1 MTARQER
8 VADDSGFTLV
18 ELLVA
23 MTIVIALL
31 TISTST
37 LVASNSAVATTRKVQ
52 GLNEEARQALN
63 RIARDVRQAS
73 AIVTAVNP
81 DRPTFE
87 PGSIV
92 ALSFRSDFDG
102 DGCIAGVTPTVQPPG
117 FTGCKA
123 YNSLNPE
130 DVTYCFA
137 PSTAQLYVID
147 NNATGVTPVTAT
159 STSCSG
165 GQPLL
170 AGDVFAFKISY
181 RSNVYR
187 DDVDPSDGVTTWR
200 ELDSAGPPDGNNN
213 GQLDTVEL
221 GNVDSVV
228 FELTMRSGGHQQV
241 YRTQVDLRN
250 RSL

>member
-1 MTARQER
+1 MMRRLRGAG
-8 VADDSGFTLV
+8 ADDSGFTLV

-23 MTIVIALL
+23 MSIVIVLL
-31 TISTST
+31 TISTSS
-37 LVASNSAVATTRKVQ
+37 LVASNAAVSTTRRVQ
-52 GLNEEARQALN
+52 GINEEARLALN
-63 RIARDVRQAS
+63 RIARDMRQAS
-73 AIVTAVNP
+73 AIITAVNP
-81 DRPTFE
+81 DRPTFQA
-87 PGSIV
+87 GSIV
-92 ALSFRSDFDG
+92 AVRFVSDFDG
-102 DGCIAGVTPTVQPPG
+102 DGCIAGVGPAP
-117 FTGCKA
+117 CLA
-123 YNSLNPE
+123 YSASNPE

-137 PSTAQLYVID
+137 PSTSQLYVID
-147 NNATGVTPVTAT
+147 NNAAGVTPVTAT

-170 AGDVFAFKISY
+170 AGDVLAFKISY

-200 ELDSAGPPDGNNN
+200 ELDSAGPPDGDNN
-213 GQLDTVEL
+213 GQLGTVEL

-228 FELTMRSGGHQQV
+228 FDLTMRSGGHQQV